1 MATEAPPVPS
11 PTTAAAP
18 PNAGIFDGYLTG
30 AFTAGAFLGSVIVQ
44 IVTTGLMA
52 PALAATTPVGPTVAL
67 AAGGV
72 YVYEAITAA
81 GGVGGG
87 LFGTWLYSR
96 HAPAP

>member
-1 MATEAPPVPS
+1 MLNIPFGKTVSYSGLAMATEAPPVPS

-52 PALAATTPVGPTVAL
+52 PARMK
-67 AAGGV
+67 GV
-72 YVYEAITAA
+72 TMQA
-81 GGVGGG
+81 
-87 LFGTWLYSR
+87 
-96 HAPAP
+96 